1 MPLVAAMF
9 RASLLALLATAVAAC
24 APSRVQEVDDD
35 SVSAAERSFSDRIA
49 DQRLRGRILADILN
63 DDELLDES
71 NIGVTVHNGV
81 VLLTGEVPNANA
93 GRRIARLARAQEG
106 ARRVHN
112 ELVVAEL
119 SSVMARGRDSLI
131 NRNARTRIRQL
142 DSPDSLD
149 PSRIR
154 VVTER
159 GRIYLMG
166 RVTRDEAGAI
176 TETVRQVSGTR
187 EVVRLFD
194 YLD

>member
-1 MPLVAAMF
+1 MPPVAAML
-9 RASLLALLATAVAAC
+9 RTSLLALLAIAVAAC
-24 APSRVQEVDDD
+24 APSHVQEVDDD
-35 SVSAAERSFSDRIA
+35 SVTAAERSFSDRIA

-71 NIGVTVHNGV
+71 NIGVTVYNGV

-142 DSPDSLD
+142 DSPHSLD
-149 PSRIR
+149 SSRVR

-159 GRIYLMG
+159 QRIYLMG
-166 RVTRDEAGAI
+166 RVTRDEAEAI
-176 TETVRQVSGTR
+176 TETVRRVSGTR